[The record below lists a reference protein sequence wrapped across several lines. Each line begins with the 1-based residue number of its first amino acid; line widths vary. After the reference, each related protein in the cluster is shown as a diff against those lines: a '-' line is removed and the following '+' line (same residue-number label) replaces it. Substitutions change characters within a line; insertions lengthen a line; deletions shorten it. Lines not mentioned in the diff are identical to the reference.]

1 MKERL
6 KIAVQKSGRLHDGS
20 LSLLRECGINIDN
33 GGDQLIASARDYRAD
48 FLFLRNSD
56 IPQYLEDGV
65 ADLAILGENV
75 VIESGKRVEVIH
87 KLGFSRCRLSMAI
100 PRGADYDS
108 PAWFN
113 GKRIATSYPA
123 TLQAW
128 LKDQGIE
135 AAIHEISGS
144 VEIAPGIGL
153 ADAICDL
160 VSSGSTLI
168 KNGLREV
175 EVLLESEA
183 CLVKGPGLSAE
194 KEAMTREIIFR
205 IMTVEA
211 SRNNKYVLLNAPDEK
226 LETICS
232 ILPGIKSPTIMP
244 LAMKGWSS
252 VHSVIS
258 DSDFWEVIGQLRENG
273 AEGILVIPIE
283 KMVR

>member
-1 MKERL
+1 
-6 KIAVQKSGRLHDGS
+6 
-20 LSLLRECGINIDN
+20 
-33 GGDQLIASARDYRAD
+33 
-48 FLFLRNSD
+48 
-56 IPQYLEDGV
+56 
-65 ADLAILGENV
+65 
-75 VIESGKRVEVIH
+75 
-87 KLGFSRCRLSMAI
+87 MAI

-108 PAWFN
+108 PQWFN

-128 LKDQGIE
+128 MKEQGIE

-205 IMTVEA
+205 INTVEA

-244 LAMKGWSS
+244 LAMTGWSS